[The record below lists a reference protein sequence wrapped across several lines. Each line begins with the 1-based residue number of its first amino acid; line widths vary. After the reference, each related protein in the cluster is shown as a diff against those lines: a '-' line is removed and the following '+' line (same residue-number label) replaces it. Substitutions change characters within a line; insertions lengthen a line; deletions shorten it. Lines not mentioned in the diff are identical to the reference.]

1 MRKKLLLNTITSLG
15 YQIIYVIYGL
25 IFPRLILQAY
35 GSQVNGL
42 VSSVTQFLSVMALS
56 EFGMTAVVQSSL
68 YKPVAEHDTL
78 SISKILT
85 SSDKFF
91 RKVAGIFIIYV
102 IALCFVYPFFLQTTF
117 SRIFVIQIIIILSI
131 NTLAEYI
138 FGISNRQLMT
148 ADQHIFLWNLS
159 RMAALILSTFL
170 SVFLINKN
178 ASIQIVK
185 LVTAVLFLLNP
196 MISFVYI
203 KIKYPNVNK
212 HEEYDLEPIKQ
223 KWNGIAQHISTYVY
237 TSTDVIVLSLFSTL
251 ENVSVYATYY
261 MILNGL
267 SRLCTLF
274 DGAIKPVLGKF
285 WAEKDHDNFNRTFF
299 MYECG
304 MHQLSI
310 FVFGCTS
317 VLIVPFIEVYTRGIH
332 DANYKVPVFAFLA
345 TLASMFQI
353 MKNAYHTVVQSIGAY
368 KETQRYYVGTAVVN
382 VVISVILVKPLGMV
396 GVAIGTLAAVV
407 YQIAV
412 LVRYLYKNIFKQ
424 SIRRFAGLCLVDGIV
439 CVLAYAVCEVI
450 CLRILHYSSWFGLM
464 IGCVLIWGTVVLVVN
479 VIFNWKR
486 VGEWIR
492 FCFR

>member
-304 MHQLSI
+304 MHQL
-310 FVFGCTS
+310 
-317 VLIVPFIEVYTRGIH
+317 
-332 DANYKVPVFAFLA
+332 
-345 TLASMFQI
+345 
-353 MKNAYHTVVQSIGAY
+353 
-368 KETQRYYVGTAVVN
+368 
-382 VVISVILVKPLGMV
+382 
-396 GVAIGTLAAVV
+396 
-407 YQIAV
+407 
-412 LVRYLYKNIFKQ
+412 
-424 SIRRFAGLCLVDGIV
+424 
-439 CVLAYAVCEVI
+439 
-450 CLRILHYSSWFGLM
+450 
-464 IGCVLIWGTVVLVVN
+464 
-479 VIFNWKR
+479 
-486 VGEWIR
+486 
-492 FCFR
+492 